1 MTNLVPHIFEDN
13 LVRVVIRDDQPWFV
27 GKDVCNVLSIA
38 KAHQAL
44 DRLDDDERG
53 TYNVSTP
60 GGEQTMIVVSEPGV
74 FRLIFT
80 SRKAEAE
87 RFKRWLAHD
96 VLPALRRNGH
106 YAMPGARDAGA
117 AGGDPFGI
125 TAESITLVKT
135 RLDLVAE
142 CRKLHGHER
151 ARALWQALGLPLAPV
166 PPGEPQA
173 EARETLAAILAMVD
187 RATGRRVIDLVDIAM
202 NEDGAAARASLRDKG
217 IFVDPENDGIVIAN
231 QAAEL
236 EFLFEG
242 TPRAHGRWRYALRRL
257 PGARP
262 DPVRCY
268 QTYRARGTFIPSS
281 FLDGAERNLN

>member
-1 MTNLVPHIFEDN
+1 MTDLIPHVFEDN
-13 LVRVVIRDDQPWFV
+13 LVRSLMRDGSPWFI
-27 GKDVCNVLSIA
+27 GRDICHVLDIKNES
-38 KAHQAL
+38 HAL
-44 DRLDDDERG
+44 ARLDDDERAEVAISDPSG
-53 TYNVSTP
+53 SKTA
-60 GGEQTMIVVSEPGV
+60 IAVSEPGV

-96 VLPALRRNGH
+96 VLPALRRSGH

-117 AGGDPFGI
+117 AGVDPYGI

-187 RATGRRVIDLVDIAM
+187 RATGNRVIDLVDIAM

-268 QTYRARGTFIPSS
+268 HTYRARGTFIPSS